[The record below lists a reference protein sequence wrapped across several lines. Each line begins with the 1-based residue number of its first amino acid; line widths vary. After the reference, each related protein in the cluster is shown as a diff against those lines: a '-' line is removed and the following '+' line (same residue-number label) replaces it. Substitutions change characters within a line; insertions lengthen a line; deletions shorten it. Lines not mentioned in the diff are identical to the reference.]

1 MLDFNLSIN
10 NRIRVTRRSGYSTDK
25 LNALKDKLD
34 PYVEDGR
41 LPNYLLS
48 IYHKGN
54 LIYEAKK
61 GHVDVSLEKP
71 IERDTIFW
79 VASMTK
85 AVTSVAALQLVE
97 QGKLSLDAPLS
108 DYLPEF
114 ADLLVA
120 PGGAW
125 GQILCCRWANPY
137 QAFVYP
143 YFGVKLRRNY
153 CGP

>member
-1 MLDFNLSIN
+1 MKILSK
-10 NRIRVTRRSGYSTDK
+10 RFVTLSLVVCWISISASTIVYASPEDSGYSTDK

-48 IYHKGN
+48 LYHKGN

-79 VASMTK
+79 VAFHDQS
-85 AVTSVAALQLVE
+85 SHE
-97 QGKLSLDAPLS
+97 
-108 DYLPEF
+108 
-114 ADLLVA
+114 
-120 PGGAW
+120 
-125 GQILCCRWANPY
+125 CCCPAT
-137 QAFVYP
+137 
-143 YFGVKLRRNY
+143 
-153 CGP
+153 C